1 MNKNYICNNGN
12 VAVIDENGNSRSVEY
27 TDNLEEMLIQE
38 NLIEEMEKRIKKL
51 GNVSESNKR
60 YIPNFVPAV
69 FLAMIISKTMIFPS
83 MGVDEVINTIFGV
96 INLST
101 AATVGTGIC
110 TLPLAILMDT
120 IVYYQEK
127 QKRKEKS
134 ATVAEYEYLE
144 KEIEIQKQKLE
155 ELKQDK
161 TKPNDTTEFKVEKVN
176 DLDVLNQLRS
186 SLVLYKNLGYSLEK
200 YYKLYEKGKLE
211 EHLKKEGYTEVECS
225 CVKEYIK
232 EKGPALVKR
241 NKHR

>member
-27 TDNLEEMLIQE
+27 TDNLEEILIQE
-38 NLIEEMEKRIKKL
+38 NLIEDIENRIKNL
-51 GNVSESNKR
+51 GNVNKNNKY

-101 AATVGTGIC
+101 AATVGAGIC

-155 ELKQDK
+155 ELKKDK
-161 TKPNDTTEFKVEKVN
+161 TKPNETPEFKVKKVN
-176 DLDVLNQLRS
+176 DLDALNQLKN
-186 SLVLYKNLGYSLEK
+186 SLVLYSNLGYDLQR

-211 EHLKKEGYTEVECS
+211 KCLKNEGYTELECES
-225 CVKEYIK
+225 AKEYIE
-232 EKGPALVKR
+232 EKGPTLVKR
-241 NKHR
+241 NRHR